1 MYFNKKRWKMYLRYR
16 TYRLFLTCHDNTLLS
31 WRYYITHTEE
41 EIWAAEKEAIQEL
54 RDFFEQLKLQ
64 QREA

>member
-1 MYFNKKRWKMYLRYR
+1 MYFNKMRWKMYLRYR

-41 EIWAAEKEAIQEL
+41 EIDAAEEEAIQEL
-54 RDFFEQLKLQ
+54 YDFLEQLRL
-64 QREA
+64 REDV